1 MACSVFTDQGLN
13 PCFLHWQADSLATR
27 EGALVILS
35 LLFVFMFVFSFVP
48 CDLPVITVIIT
59 AHPWGLALFHH
70 FLVTACDL
78 FLSDASLL
86 FIFICTEAVF
96 HLAVSLLASARD
108 KYCSVWTGCKYGQVE
123 VRTHHC

>member
-1 MACSVFTDQGLN
+1 MFPALAGGFFSHQGRCTCN
-13 PCFLHWQADSLATR
+13 F
-27 EGALVILS
+27 S

-96 HLAVSLLASARD
+96 HLAVSLPASARD
-108 KYCSVWTGCKYGQVE
+108 KYCSVTGCK
-123 VRTHHC
+123 C